1 MGNNDTPVPLCSDS
15 EPTEW
20 DGPEAEL
27 VEDDDAAEY
36 EESHAGIKISY
47 SLKKNEIYSCLKK
60 SDSFKLRL
68 RKSLIQ
74 MWILVVLFVFFCV
87 TYFMVKNMG
96 FLICTIFSAFFGIL
110 VATMPFI
117 DAKIR
122 ANKFSTNN
130 EINVEIYPDEI
141 EVTDGNVSYTIPL
154 DGSCESEEIDGM
166 LVILMPNDNLFIIPD
181 RCLDPDFA
189 TDVQAMIIAGTST
202 RKED

>member
-1 MGNNDTPVPLCSDS
+1 MGNNDTPVPLCSES
-15 EPTEW
+15 ESNEW
-20 DGPEAEL
+20 NGPEAEL

-47 SLKKNEIYSCLKK
+47 SLKKEEIYSCLKK
-60 SDSFKLRL
+60 GDSFKQRL
-68 RKSLIQ
+68 RKSMIQ
-74 MWILVVLFVFFCV
+74 AWILAVLFVFFCSA
-87 TYFMVKNMG
+87 YFMMNKPGLLV
-96 FLICTIFSAFFGIL
+96 CTIISVIFGIL
-110 VATMPFI
+110 VAIMPFI
-117 DAKIR
+117 DARIR
-122 ANKFSTNN
+122 ASKFSTNN

-141 EVTDGNVSYTIPL
+141 EVTNNKESYTIPL

-189 TDVQAMIIAGTST
+189 TDVQAIIIAGTST